1 MYAIFWPAPYSVPP
15 QFVQCVH
22 KVCCMMFYPL
32 CTPSQR
38 VSAWVSLAA
47 HLIAKQCKERRCK
60 EGSLL
65 ENTEHSNNTL
75 IEGELKTNKYIK
87 CHQVTTDN
95 TLILELLNSQRSYF
109 PLSVCVCTITFAF
122 MYIAHKFYI
131 SYFQPCIYNIQCTLW
146 AQRGAHSRDISHRWH
161 LATGIL
167 RCSWWWWQSDD
178 PRALD
183 DDEAEKLE
191 RLHTWCRGN
200 DGAQS
205 MGRRNNYCAR

>member
-22 KVCCMMFYPL
+22 KVCCVMFYPL

-131 SYFQPCIYNIQCTLW
+131 SYLQLYIYNSVHCGHSVVLIVGTSVTVDILPLEFFAVSMMMAVRSSEGFGW
-146 AQRGAHSRDISHRWH
+146 RWGGKVVEVAHMVS
-161 LATGIL
+161 G
-167 RCSWWWWQSDD
+167 
-178 PRALD
+178 
-183 DDEAEKLE
+183 
-191 RLHTWCRGN
+191 
-200 DGAQS
+200 
-205 MGRRNNYCAR
+205 